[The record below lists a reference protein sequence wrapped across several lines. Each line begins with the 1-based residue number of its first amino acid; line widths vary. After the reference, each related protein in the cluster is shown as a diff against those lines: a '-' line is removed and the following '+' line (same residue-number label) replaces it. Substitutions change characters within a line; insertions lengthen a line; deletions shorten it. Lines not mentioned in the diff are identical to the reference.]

1 MLLLSTRIGTPLAL
15 HRRGMFLLVVAMI
28 MTACSPP
35 ADQTATSAT
44 TTNAPPAE
52 RKPKPTKAAM
62 EARFQQCRQKLE
74 AAIPTG
80 LVTNASVDNG
90 RPKLWVGP
98 AWRTA
103 TPEVQEA
110 LARDTACFFLS
121 GDDSSTIKFSIYNA
135 NGREVAVW
143 NLTHLV
149 MA

>member
-1 MLLLSTRIGTPLAL
+1 
-15 HRRGMFLLVVAMI
+15 MFLLVVAMI

-74 AAIPTG
+74 AAIPSG

-121 GDDSSTIKFSIYNA
+121 GDDSGTIKFSIYNA

>member
-1 MLLLSTRIGTPLAL
+1 MLPLSTRIGTPLAL

-28 MTACSPP
+28 MTACSPA

-52 RKPKPTKAAM
+52 RKPKPSKVAM

-74 AAIPTG
+74 AAIPSG

>member
-1 MLLLSTRIGTPLAL
+1 MLPFGTRIDMARTLRKHGVLLLVA
-15 HRRGMFLLVVAMI
+15 AMI
-28 MTACSPP
+28 VSACSPA
-35 ADQTATSAT
+35 ADQTASSAT
-44 TTNAPPAE
+44 TSAAPPAE
-52 RKPKPTKAAM
+52 KKPKPTQVAM
-62 EARFQQCRQKLE
+62 QARFQQCRQKLE
-74 AAIPTG
+74 AAIPSG

-103 TPEVQEA
+103 TPAVQEA
-110 LARDTACFFLS
+110 LARDAACFFLS

-143 NLTHLV
+143 NLTYLV

>member
-1 MLLLSTRIGTPLAL
+1 MLPLSTRIGTPLAL

-74 AAIPTG
+74 AAIPSG

>member
-1 MLLLSTRIGTPLAL
+1 MLLPSMRIDMARPL
-15 HRRGMFLLVVAMI
+15 HRSGIFLLAVAMI
-28 MTACSPP
+28 VAACSP
-35 ADQTATSAT
+35 ATNQTERSAST
-44 TTNAPPAE
+44 ANAPTAE
-52 RKPKPTKAAM
+52 KKPKPTKAAM

-74 AAIPTG
+74 AAIPSG

>member
-1 MLLLSTRIGTPLAL
+1 MLA
-15 HRRGMFLLVVAMI
+15 VAMI
-28 MTACSPP
+28 VTVTVTACSP
-35 ADQTATSAT
+35 AANQAETSAT
-44 TTNAPPAE
+44 TTNAPSLE
-52 RKPKPTKAAM
+52 QKPKPTKAAM
-62 EARFQQCRQKLE
+62 EARFQQCRLKLE
-74 AAIPTG
+74 AAIPSG

-143 NLTHLV
+143 NLTYLV
-149 MA
+149 MV

>member
-1 MLLLSTRIGTPLAL
+1 MLLLALA
-15 HRRGMFLLVVAMI
+15 MVA
-28 MTACSPP
+28 TACSP
-35 ADQTATSAT
+35 ATNQTEPSTTVVSPSSA
-44 TTNAPPAE
+44 AKKA
-52 RKPKPTKAAM
+52 KPTKAAM

-98 AWRTA
+98 AWRSA

-121 GDDSSTIKFSIYNA
+121 GDESSTIKFSIYDTA
-135 NGREVAVW
+135 TGREVAVW

>member
-1 MLLLSTRIGTPLAL
+1 MLTLTTGTGRARVARRWCVLLLI
-15 HRRGMFLLVVAMI
+15 VAVAA
-28 MTACSPP
+28 TACSPAANQAEP
-35 ADQTATSAT
+35 SRTAASASSE
-44 TTNAPPAE
+44 A
-52 RKPKPTKAAM
+52 KKVKPTKAAM
-62 EARFQQCRQKLE
+62 DARFQQCRQKLE

-143 NLTHLV
+143 NLTYLV

>member
-1 MLLLSTRIGTPLAL
+1 
-15 HRRGMFLLVVAMI
+15 
-28 MTACSPP
+28 
-35 ADQTATSAT
+35 
-44 TTNAPPAE
+44 
-52 RKPKPTKAAM
+52 M

-98 AWRTA
+98 AWRSA

-121 GDDSSTIKFSIYNA
+121 GDESSTIKFSIYDTA
-135 NGREVAVW
+135 TGREVAVW

>member
-1 MLLLSTRIGTPLAL
+1 MLPLDTRIGTARAL
-15 HRRGMFLLVVAMI
+15 KGRGMVLLVVAMVVA
-28 MTACSPP
+28 ACSP
-35 ADQTATSAT
+35 ATNQTETSAT
-44 TTNAPPAE
+44 TANAPTAAK
-52 RKPKPTKAAM
+52 KPKPTKAAM
-62 EARFQQCRQKLE
+62 EARFQQCRQNLE

-98 AWRTA
+98 AWRSA

-110 LARDTACFFLS
+110 LARDAACFFLS

-135 NGREVAVW
+135 YGREVAVW

>member
-1 MLLLSTRIGTPLAL
+1 MLESSTSKAAAHALYKATTLLLAVALAT
-15 HRRGMFLLVVAMI
+15 A
-28 MTACSPP
+28 ACSPA
-35 ADQTATSAT
+35 ADQVEPVASTASAV
-44 TTNAPPAE
+44 PAS
-52 RKPKPTKAAM
+52 KPALSKTQIT
-62 EARFQQCRQKLE
+62 ARFQQCREKLE
-74 AAIPTG
+74 AAIAPG

-103 TPEVQEA
+103 TPAVQEA

-121 GDDSSTIKFSIYNA
+121 GDESGTIMFSIYDTA

-143 NLTHLV
+143 NRTHLV

>member
-1 MLLLSTRIGTPLAL
+1 MLSLGTRIDTARPLQW
-15 HRRGMFLLVVAMI
+15 RVMFLLIVVMI
-28 MTACSPP
+28 ATACSP
-35 ADQTATSAT
+35 AANQTETPAT
-44 TTNAPPAE
+44 TTNAPPAA
-52 RKPKPTKAAM
+52 KKAKPTKAAM
-62 EARFQQCRQKLE
+62 DARFQQCRQKLE

-98 AWRTA
+98 AWRNA